1 MGPIGQPSPP
11 LRSVE
16 TGVGVT
22 FVGAVWMI
30 RGGVLGV
37 PEYPRGHTPG
47 FLENAP
53 LGLLDYSDRVPMP
66 RSERLP
72 AHRVLSHLLVMAAVA
87 VVLGVV
93 TAGLAIPFAG
103 LAGVGTQNLA
113 DTMDDLPQEL
123 DTLPLPQRSQ
133 ILDANGDVLA
143 TLYKDGGNRVNVPL
157 RAVNRIMVKALVAI
171 EDYRFY
177 EHGPLDFKGT
187 LRAMITNSA
196 SDGVVQGGSTITQQ
210 LVKLTLIQQAGSDE
224 ERAEA
229 SDDTYARKFNELR
242 YAAALEEN
250 YSKDWILE
258 RYLNTAYFGDGVYG
272 IQMAA
277 RHYFGVNAS
286 KLKAKQAAMLA
297 GMVKNPTK
305 FDPTNSEDASIE
317 RRNIVLDRMA
327 ELNVISRE
335 RADRLKEQDLGLD
348 VQDSQ
353 NGCVSTKAPFF
364 CDFVL
369 DWLSKDQRLG
379 ATPEE
384 RLELVQ
390 TGGLTI
396 KTTVDVGMQATADN
410 AVRAHVFQR
419 DQAIGALA
427 VVEPGTGNVKA
438 LAQSRPMGTKKK
450 AGETYINYVVPQ
462 KFGDSQ
468 CCQAGSTFKIFTLA
482 AALEQGIPLN
492 EVIDS
497 PPVKTFNFNDFA
509 TCPGEPG
516 FGFGTFEVPNST
528 TSGRKNLYSGTRES
542 VNTFYMALEQETG
555 VCAPFEMAKSMGV
568 DLTNPRGDR
577 QGNGAELIP
586 NFTLGTPSASP
597 LEMAE
602 AYATAAARG
611 LHCHSRPVTEIL
623 DSAGNQIRDYAPN
636 CSQVMEQSTA
646 DAINDVLRGVIEGG
660 FASAQTLDQPAAGKT
675 GTTDGG
681 NSVWFVGYTPQLAA
695 AAMIGGAN
703 QFGTPIGLTGQTIGG
718 IYIDSASG
726 SGFAAPIWGDAMKVY
741 DDVLEFQDFVYP
753 STVTG
758 AGETIAAP
766 PPCKRRCGGGGNGGG
781 NGNGNGG
788 GGDGR

>member
-1 MGPIGQPSPP
+1 
-11 LRSVE
+11 
-16 TGVGVT
+16 
-22 FVGAVWMI
+22 
-30 RGGVLGV
+30 
-37 PEYPRGHTPG
+37 
-47 FLENAP
+47 
-53 LGLLDYSDRVPMP
+53 MP

-72 AHRVLSHLLVMAAVA
+72 AHRVLSHLVVMAAVA

-93 TAGLAIPFAG
+93 TAGLVIPFAG

-123 DTLPLPQRSQ
+123 DTQDLRQRSL
-133 ILDANGDVLA
+133 ILDANGDLLA
-143 TLYKDGGNRVNVPL
+143 TIYVDGGNRVYVPL
-157 RAVNRIMVKALVAI
+157 RDIDRDMTKAIVAI

-177 EHGPLDFKGT
+177 DHGPLDLRGT
-187 LRAMITNSA
+187 LRAMVTNQA

-210 LVKLTLIQQAGSDE
+210 LVKLTLQQQAGTAE
-224 ERAEA
+224 ELAAA

-250 YSKDWILE
+250 HTKDWILE

-277 RHYFGVNAS
+277 KHYFGVDAS
-286 KLKAKQAAMLA
+286 GLKVKQAALLA
-297 GMVKNPTK
+297 GMVKNPTEY
-305 FDPTNSEDASIE
+305 DPTNNEDKAIA
-317 RRNIVLDRMA
+317 RRNVVLDRMA

-335 RADRLKEQDLGLD
+335 KADKLKEQALGLD
-348 VQDSQ
+348 VQESQ

-364 CDFVL
+364 CDYVL
-369 DWLSKDQRLG
+369 DWLSKDKRLG
-379 ATPEE
+379 ATPAE
-384 RLELVQ
+384 RLLLLQ

-396 KTTVDVGMQATADN
+396 KTTVDVGMQATSDN
-410 AVRAHVFQR
+410 AVRAHVFQQ

-427 VVEPGTGNVKA
+427 VIEPGTGNVKA

-482 AALEQGIPLN
+482 AALEMGIPLN
-492 EVIDS
+492 ESIYS
-497 PPVKTFNFNDFA
+497 PAVKTFNFEDFA
-509 TCPGEPG
+509 TCPGEPE
-516 FGFGTFEVPNST
+516 FGYGTFVVPNST
-528 TSGRKNLYSGTRES
+528 SSGTMNMYTGTRLS

-555 VCAPFEMAKSMGV
+555 VCAPFEMAQAMGV

-611 LHCHSRPVTEIL
+611 LHCDSRPVTEIL
-623 DSAGNQIRDYAPN
+623 DSAGNQIRDYPST
-636 CSQVMEQSTA
+636 CTQVMEQSTA

-660 FASAQTLDQPAAGKT
+660 FAEAQALDQPAAGKT

-703 QFGTPIGLTGQTIGG
+703 EFGTPIGLTGQTIGG
-718 IYIDSASG
+718 TYVSSASG
-726 SGFAAPIWGDAMKVY
+726 SGFAGPIWGDAMKVF
-741 DDVLEFQDFVYP
+741 DDVLEFQDFVFP
-753 STVTG
+753 ATVPG
-758 AGETIAAP
+758 AGQTSAYSF
-766 PPCKRRCGGGGNGGG
+766 CRRRC
-781 NGNGNGG
+781 
-788 GGDGR
+788 

>member
-1 MGPIGQPSPP
+1 
-11 LRSVE
+11 
-16 TGVGVT
+16 
-22 FVGAVWMI
+22 
-30 RGGVLGV
+30 
-37 PEYPRGHTPG
+37 
-47 FLENAP
+47 
-53 LGLLDYSDRVPMP
+53 MP

-72 AHRVLSHLLVMAAVA
+72 AHRVLSHLVVMAAVS

-93 TAGLAIPFAG
+93 VAGLAIPFAG
-103 LAGVGTQNLA
+103 LAGVGTQNLSDA
-113 DTMDDLPQEL
+113 MDDLPQEL
-123 DTLPLPQRSQ
+123 TAERLPERSL
-133 ILDANGDVLA
+133 ILDNKGEVLA
-143 TLYKDGGNRVNVPL
+143 TLYVDGGNRVSVPL
-157 RAVNRIMVKALVAI
+157 RQVSRIMVKALVAI

-187 LRAMITNSA
+187 LRAMITNQA

-210 LVKLTLIQQAGSDE
+210 LVKLTLIQQADSPE
-224 ERAEA
+224 EQAAA

-277 RHYFGVNAS
+277 KHYFGVNAS
-286 KLKAKQAAMLA
+286 KLKASQAALLA
-297 GMVKNPTK
+297 GMVKNPSEY
-305 FDPTNSEDASIE
+305 DPTNNEDKAIA
-317 RRNIVLDRMA
+317 RRNVVLDRMA

-335 RADRLKEQDLGLD
+335 KADRLKERDLGLD
-348 VQDSQ
+348 VQESR
-353 NGCVSTKAPFF
+353 NGCVRTAAPFF
-364 CDFVL
+364 CDYVM
-369 DWLSKDQRLG
+369 DWLSKDTRLG
-379 ATPEE
+379 KTPEE
-384 RLELVQ
+384 RIHLLQ

-396 KTTVDVGMQATADN
+396 RTTVDVGMQAVADN
-410 AVRAHVFQR
+410 AVRAHVYQR

-450 AGETYINYVVPQ
+450 AGETFLNYVVPQ

-482 AALEQGIPLN
+482 AALEQGIPLDKVY
-492 EVIDS
+492 ES
-497 PPVKTFNFNDFA
+497 PPVKTFNFDDFR

-516 FGFGTFEVPNST
+516 FGYGTFEVPNST

-542 VNTFYMALEQETG
+542 VNTFYMQLEQETG

-586 NFTLGTPSASP
+586 NFTLGTPSVSP

-623 DSAGNQIRDYAPN
+623 DAAGTQIRDYASN
-636 CSQVMEQSTA
+636 CAQVMQQSTA

-660 FASAQTLDQPAAGKT
+660 FAHDQALDQPAAGKT

-703 QFGTPIGLTGQTIGG
+703 QFGTPIGLTYQTIGG
-718 IYIDSASG
+718 VYVASASG
-726 SGFAAPIWGDAMKVY
+726 SGFAAPIWGDAMKIY
-741 DDVLEFQDFVYP
+741 DDFLDYEDFVYP
-753 STVTG
+753 STVPG
-758 AGETIAAP
+758 AGVTTAGP
-766 PPCKRRCGGGGNGGG
+766 PPCKRKCGGHGHGNGNG

-788 GGDGR
+788 R